1 VGQRRLQDL
10 VARHRKPAPQ
20 LADWIEANLPEAL
33 AALRVPAAHWRRRT
47 TNGRERLDEEIKRRT
62 RVATTFPNEASL
74 LRPASAVLSEKSDD
88 WETERAYLTME
99 ARCPTSEIRDF
110 QKRCCF
116 IVSCRRRK
124 CSLWSGGVKGGVHR
138 ACRGWQDEAGRETT
152 QPHNPRKRG
161 EAGGF
166 ATSCLIVPLETRVA

>member
-1 VGQRRLQDL
+1 
-10 VARHRKPAPQ
+10 
-20 LADWIEANLPEAL
+20 
-33 AALRVPAAHWRRRT
+33 
-47 TNGRERLDEEIKRRT
+47 
-62 RVATTFPNEASL
+62 
-74 LRPASAVLSEKSDD
+74 
-88 WETERAYLTME
+88 
-99 ARCPTSEIRDF
+99 
-110 QKRCCF
+110 
-116 IVSCRRRK
+116 VSCRRRK